1 MSNPPTKKKIKNRFR
16 VEGIRLCHLLYLND
30 KKWNGKILNYYNNAI
45 FGIKNE
51 KKNYDRKG

>member
-1 MSNPPTKKKIKNRFR
+1 M
-16 VEGIRLCHLLYLND
+16 EGIRLCHLLYLND

-51 KKNYDRKG
+51 KKIMIEKDNLNYIGVNLIDI